1 MIQTQVKQ
9 LSDHEHQVQ
18 VTLPQSE
25 YDRVYAEHTAKL
37 GQQARLPGFRPGK
50 TPKHVIQKQFGPKI
64 HEDAVSEL
72 LQANYIAALESSGLV
87 PAVQPEVSLPAVQPE
102 DVFQFTLNV
111 VTWPTVELSTL
122 DDLSVE
128 ATEVVVEDADVDAV
142 IERLM
147 ASQVTYEEEEQRVAE
162 QGDQVT
168 IDFVGFVDGEAFDG
182 GEGEDHAL
190 VLGSGQFIPGFEEQ
204 LLGHKAGEHVQ
215 VRVTFPDPYQ
225 AAHLAGKE
233 SVFEVDVKSVAK
245 SVKAED
251 EDALAAMLNFDNA
264 QALRDDAKARLVKEA
279 EDATRGSQRDGVLDA
294 LLDAYAIELPARLLD
309 DEIRSTT
316 ERVKQ
321 SMQQQG
327 VEMPV
332 DMLTDET
339 FRKEARSRAEKNLKT
354 SILLQAVRTQA
365 NIAVDDAAV
374 EAEIEQMSKQYP
386 EEQHDMF
393 VSWIKSQEKEMAA
406 LRDRLLEQAC
416 VAHVLA
422 NAKVQSTQKPLSV
435 WQHEQD
441 EAKA

>member
-25 YDRVYAEHTAKL
+25 YDRVYAEQTAKL

-72 LQANYIAALESSGLV
+72 LQANYIEALESSGLV
-87 PAVQPEVSLPAVQPE
+87 PAVQPEVNLPAVQPE
-102 DVFQFTLNV
+102 DAFQFTLNV
-111 VTWPTVELSTL
+111 VTWPVVALNPLE
-122 DDLSVE
+122 DLSVE
-128 ATEVVVEDADVDAV
+128 ATEVVVEDADVNAV
-142 IERLM
+142 VERLM
-147 ASQVTYEEEEQRVAE
+147 ASQVTYEVEEQRVAE
-162 QGDQVT
+162 MNDQVT
-168 IDFVGFVDGEAFDG
+168 IDFVGFVDGEAFEG
-182 GEGEDHAL
+182 GDGEDHAL

-204 LLGHKAGEHVQ
+204 LVGHQAGEHLQ
-215 VRVTFPDPYQ
+215 VTVTFPDPYQ

-233 SVFEVDVKSVAK
+233 AVFETDVKSVAK
-245 SVKAED
+245 SVKAEN
-251 EDALAAMLNFDNA
+251 EDALAAMLNFDDA

-294 LLDAYAIELPARLLD
+294 LLDAYEISLPARLLD
-309 DEIRSTT
+309 EEIRATT

-327 VEMPV
+327 VEMPA

-339 FRKEARSRAEKNLKT
+339 FRTEARGRAEKNLKT
-354 SILLQAVRTQA
+354 SILLQAVRTHGD
-365 NIAVDDAAV
+365 ISVDDAAV
-374 EAEIEQMSKQYP
+374 DAEIEQMSKQYP

-393 VSWIKSQEKEMAA
+393 VSWIKSQEKEMAS
-406 LRDRLLEQAC
+406 LRDRVLEQVC
-416 VAHVLA
+416 VAHVLGQ
-422 NAKVQSTQKPLSV
+422 AKLQNTQKPLSV
-435 WQHEQD
+435 WQKERD
-441 EAKA
+441 EANA